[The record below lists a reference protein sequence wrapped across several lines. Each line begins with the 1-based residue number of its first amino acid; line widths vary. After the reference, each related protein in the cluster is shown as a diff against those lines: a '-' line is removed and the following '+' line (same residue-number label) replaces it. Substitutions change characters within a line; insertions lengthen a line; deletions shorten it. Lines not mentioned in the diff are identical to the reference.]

1 MNKMAFKKIFNLK
14 KKMLRS
20 NKISFMNQDKVEKT
34 SLEKWTNLTIGVK
47 RSIISHYLGSISKN
61 RRKELINSL
70 KSKFELMSEDVEA
83 ETILTS
89 EDEVLF
95 DYIWSQI
102 PYEEKQKLFES
113 GIADKVLIEIHGT
126 EEEFYKTQIIK
137 PGKYKNKL

>member
-1 MNKMAFKKIFNLK
+1 MAFKKIFNLK